1 MDSIV
6 GLLDIVLMTM
16 EKFEIITNET
26 QKISDDSISLPFY
39 DIF

>member
-6 GLLDIVLMTM
+6 GLLDITLMTM
-16 EKFEIITNET
+16 EKFEKLAEET
-26 QKISDDSISLPFY
+26 QRLSDDSISLPFY